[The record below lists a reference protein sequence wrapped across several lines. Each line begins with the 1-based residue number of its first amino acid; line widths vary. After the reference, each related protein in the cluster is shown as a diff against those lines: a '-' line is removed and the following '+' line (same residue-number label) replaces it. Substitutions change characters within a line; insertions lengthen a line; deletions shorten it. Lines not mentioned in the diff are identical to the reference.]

1 MLIISYFLTSNARGT
16 ARVGGRRATWKNP
29 ALSFRVIGQVEP
41 TLSGGNSLSR
51 RRAMHAS
58 HSSVTSGGHE
68 EAELP
73 TYSAVPAGWLC
84 SRLSLHRHGTHLT
97 YWFSCPLFPS
107 FHFRSQYF
115 CVLSCLGSFLLL
127 FYWVSPSSS
136 SLLFLLWLSLLLLLL
151 LFPLLL
157 LLITSS
163 LSGVAIVVGPSA
175 LFSSSS
181 SLRCSGTRWASLGL
195 RLGGRPVYP
204 SSCVDLLSGG
214 SPGCGAPPISR
225 RALLLFCS
233 FIWSTFL
240 VNWRKWGY
248 TSFVTNS
255 HWPLR
260 LAQMELSQCIP
271 EFLPFFVENWT
282 YFPFPP
288 MSSSVAV
295 SRVTHIAFL
304 ILEPPRLSCASGSSR

>member
-1 MLIISYFLTSNARGT
+1 MLIISYFLTSNARGM

-41 TLSGGNSLSR
+41 TLSGGSSLSR

-73 TYSAVPAGWLC
+73 AYSAVPAGWLC

-107 FHFRSQYF
+107 SHFRSQYF
-115 CVLSCLGSFLLL
+115 CVLSCLGSWVLMRVFFYFVVFFFVFFPLL
-127 FYWVSPSSS
+127 FYWVSSSS
-136 SLLFLLWLSLLLLLL
+136 SSVLFLLWLSLLLLLL

-175 LFSSSS
+175 LLSSSS

-195 RLGGRPVYP
+195 RLGGRPICP
-204 SSCVDLLSGG
+204 SSCVDLFSGG

-233 FIWSTFL
+233 FTWSTFL
-240 VNWRKWGY
+240 VNWWKWGY
-248 TSFVTNS
+248 TFFVTNS

-260 LAQMELSQCIP
+260 PAQIELSQCIP

-282 YFPFPP
+282 VF
-288 MSSSVAV
+288 
-295 SRVTHIAFL
+295 
-304 ILEPPRLSCASGSSR
+304 